1 MPNLDDIFAT
11 AFEIVEG
18 GDVDVR
24 SSAPMYKP
32 IECTNATQQAQ
43 HLPAPSVSMYKP
55 SDCTNVTPPCVVNAP
70 AKKRTRISKNSQNG
84 AKRGRGAKDENR
96 SNTVQLAPNPNPN
109 PNIAK
114 MMNKPDGENET
125 FEEIEEIEDVMR
137 WMDEHAASLEAEQ
150 YQQDVSHE
158 QTPNHSAGTTSYGE
172 TVNVQMATLGAQQ
185 RQHHVSRET
194 APAQMQNQH
203 LPQNQL
209 PQNQLHRQH
218 QQHQQQHQQLHCQ
231 NQSHKQ
237 DYPQAMSSERKIPPL
252 SMRRANVVDLSAERK
267 FNNTAYHIGRQLY
280 VQHIVKNVLVE
291 GGTPYN
297 YDCIRICKRGPN
309 EANYWF
315 DIPTSLYET
324 MMLGLNKM
332 IMQHPGA

>member
-1 MPNLDDIFAT
+1 MGELFTPTFEIEDHLPVSPVRKYDPNLSIADQ
-11 AFEIVEG
+11 VKQ
-18 GDVDVR
+18 R
-24 SSAPMYKP
+24 PKQKS
-32 IECTNATQQAQ
+32 
-43 HLPAPSVSMYKP
+43 
-55 SDCTNVTPPCVVNAP
+55 
-70 AKKRTRISKNSQNG
+70 RISKNSRTK
-84 AKRGRGAKDENR
+84 AKRRVSQQIGNR
-96 SNTVQLAPNPNPN
+96 SIDIPLGPN
-109 PNIAK
+109 PNIVK

-150 YQQDVSHE
+150 YQQDVPHE

-332 IMQHPGA
+332 VTQHPST